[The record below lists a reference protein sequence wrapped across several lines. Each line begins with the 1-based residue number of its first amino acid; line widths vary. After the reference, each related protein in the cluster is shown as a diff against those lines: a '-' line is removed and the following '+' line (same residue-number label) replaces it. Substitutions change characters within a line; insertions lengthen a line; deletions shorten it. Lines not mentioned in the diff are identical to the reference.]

1 MVLSFQRVSFRY
13 LYKHFSLIVGG
24 LSFLSF
30 AEMNKPTKKAEE
42 RKGKNVNKVKQKK
55 LKRKTT

>member
-1 MVLSFQRVSFRY
+1 MVSYRY
-13 LYKHFSLIVGG
+13 SYKLISLIVDG
-24 LSFLSF
+24 LSFLSL

-42 RKGKNVNKVKQKK
+42 RKGKNLDKVKQKK